1 MIVITYK
8 GALYND
14 KDRVGSIQ
22 IKRFI
27 FIFLNIY
34 MFDVSLQSEN
44 HIYFI
49 HIFVYI

>member
-8 GALYND
+8 GPLYND
-14 KDRVGSIQ
+14 KDRVGSFQ

-27 FIFLNIY
+27 FITICI
-34 MFDVSLQSEN
+34 FDVSLQSEN
-44 HIYFI
+44 HSYFI